1 MRMPWGEM
9 KIATFNVNGIN
20 GRLPR
25 WLAETRPDV
34 ACLQELKASDD
45 KFPERKL
52 REAGY
57 RAVWYG
63 QNGWNGVAILARDG
77 MPLETRRGLPG
88 EPGDAHNRYTEAAV
102 DGY

>member
-1 MRMPWGEM
+1 M
-9 KIATFNVNGIN
+9 
-20 GRLPR
+20 R

-57 RAVWYG
+57 GAVWHG
-63 QNGWNGVAILARDG
+63 HKGWNGVAILA
-77 MPLETRRGLPG
+77 
-88 EPGDAHNRYTEAAV
+88 GDKDAA
-102 DGY
+102 GNASRPAGRTG